1 MPERRNDAPSVR
13 IINHKKYILEKRN
26 LLCEFHVRNPKLWI
40 DIYSKTKRLYYP
52 QGKEFVL
59 ETKSD
64 FTDTILETIILSK
77 EKAQQFMNEHPE
89 GINEKVYKRYFG
101 EPEKL

>member
-1 MPERRNDAPSVR
+1 MSRKTEAPSVR

-26 LLCEFHVRNPKLWI
+26 LLCEFHACDSNLWI
-40 DIYSKTKRLYYP
+40 DIFSKTVRLYYP

-59 ETKSD
+59 ETTEDISGYK
-64 FTDTILETIILSK
+64 IETKIISEK
-77 EKAQQFMNEHPE
+77 EARSFLDAHPE
-89 GINEKVYKRYFG
+89 CINEKVYVRFFG